1 MFTIKKK
8 KAGAKARR
16 SMGGNIVIFGFIAL
30 LGLLSAFPFIFAI
43 ITAFKPI
50 DELLQFP
57 PRLFVRR
64 PTFDNFESLF
74 QIASNMWVPLSRYI
88 FNTVI
93 IAVLGTLF
101 HVLFASMAAYPL
113 AKHRFPGKT
122 IIFGIILIALM
133 FVPQVTFIPQF
144 ILMANLRL
152 VNTYGGLILPWVGAS
167 LGLFLMKQFIE
178 QLPDAILEASRI
190 DGASEFR
197 TFFRIVLPNCVPAVM
212 TVIIFQF
219 INLWNYAPK
228 ELVYSESLKVFKMA
242 LEQIVASDPIA
253 RMGAGAA
260 ASVILMIP
268 PIIIFVLLQRKVV
281 ETMTF
286 AGIK

>member
-1 MFTIKKK
+1 MFKIQKKK
-8 KAGAKARR
+8 SGAKARR
-16 SMGGNIVIFGFIAL
+16 SLGGNIVIFGFIAL
-30 LGLLSAFPFIFAI
+30 LGIFSAFPFIFAI
-43 ITAFKPI
+43 VTSLKPL

-57 PRLFVRR
+57 PKLIVQR
-64 PTFDNFESLF
+64 PTLNNFEGLF
-74 QIASNMWVPLSRYI
+74 QLASNMWVPLSRYV
-88 FNTVI
+88 FNTLM

-113 AKHRFPGKT
+113 AKHKFPGKG
-122 IIFGIILIALM
+122 IIFSVILMALM

-144 ILMANLRL
+144 ILMANLKL
-152 VNTYGGLILPWVGAS
+152 VNTYGALILPWIGAS

-178 QLPDAILEASRI
+178 QLPDAILEAARI
-190 DGASEFR
+190 DGASEYR
-197 TFFRIVLPNCVPAVM
+197 TFFKIVFPNALPAVM

-242 LEQIVASDPIA
+242 LDQIVSSDPIA
-253 RMGAGAA
+253 RMGVGAA

-268 PIIIFVLLQRKVV
+268 PMIIFVLLQRKVV

>member
-1 MFTIKKK
+1 MFIFKRRKV
-8 KAGAKARR
+8 GIKARR
-16 SMGGNIVIFGFIAL
+16 SPLGNVIVFGIIAI
-30 LGLLSAFPFIFAI
+30 LGLISIFPFFFAV

-57 PRLFVRR
+57 PRLFVKR
-64 PTFDNFESLF
+64 PTTDNFVSLF
-74 QIASNMWVPLSRYI
+74 QIASNMWVPLSRYV
-88 FNTVI
+88 FNTLIVTI
-93 IAVLGTLF
+93 LGTLL
-101 HVLFASMAAYPL
+101 HVLFATMAAYPL
-113 AKHRFPGKT
+113 AKHKFPGRD
-122 IIFGIILIALM
+122 IIFAVIVMALM

-144 ILMANLRL
+144 ILMANLNL
-152 VNTYGGLILPWVGAS
+152 VNTYGALVLPWIGAS
-167 LGLFLMKQFIE
+167 LGLFLMKQFME
-178 QLPDAILEASRI
+178 QIPDALLEASRI
-190 DGASEFR
+190 DGANEFR
-197 TFFRIVLPNCVPAVM
+197 TLFTIVMPNCMPAVM

-260 ASVILMIP
+260 AAVILMIP